1 MIYSQAESALRAL
14 TGSSTRAKILLAI
27 RDGPMPIRPLSG
39 VVGASTSTVAHSI
52 AAMRE
57 EICRDGGAYRLTN
70 LGMIRAEALD
80 RLLSC
85 LIALDENAAFW
96 QGHDISGIPASL
108 LADIGLLSGGQC
120 VQDNGFVMKSLDGF
134 LWETSKAKHMWAV
147 SPVIAPGHAEL
158 IAGLVEA
165 GAEVHLILTS
175 EIMALLD
182 QEQLKSLLAASNF
195 HLYQIDQEVKTAF
208 TVADDMLSLG
218 LYLPS
223 GKYDTNQDL
232 VCHGQA
238 AVEWGMRLWEYYKSK
253 ATKID

>member
-1 MIYSQAESALRAL
+1 MIYDQAEAGLRAL
-14 TGSSTRAKILLAI
+14 TGSSTRGKILLAL
-27 RDGPMPIRPLSG
+27 RDGPMQIRPLSEA
-39 VVGASTSTVAHSI
+39 VGTSTSTVAHSI
-52 AAMRE
+52 AAMQE
-57 EICRDGGAYRLTN
+57 EIAKEGTTYHLTN

-96 QGHDISGIPASL
+96 QGHDISGIPAGL
-108 LADIGLLSGGQC
+108 LADIGLLRGGQC
-120 VQDNGFVMKSLDGF
+120 IQDNGFVMKSLDGF
-134 LWETSKAKHMWAV
+134 LRETSKAKHMRAV

-175 EIMALLD
+175 EIMALVPP
-182 QEQLKSLLAASNF
+182 EQLGGLLAASNF
-195 HLYQIDQEVKTAF
+195 HLYQIDGEVKTAF

-218 LYLPS
+218 LYLPG

-238 AVEWGMRLWEYYKSK
+238 VVEWGMRLFNHYKNLSHK
-253 ATKID
+253 V

>member
-1 MIYSQAESALRAL
+1 MIYNQAEAGLRAL
-14 TGSSTRAKILLAI
+14 TGSSTRGKILLAL

-57 EICRDGGAYRLTN
+57 EIAKEGTTYHLTN
-70 LGMIRAEALD
+70 LGMIRAEALN

-96 QGHDISGIPASL
+96 QSHDISGIPAGL

-134 LWETSKAKHMWAV
+134 LRETSKAKHMWAV

-208 TVADDMLSLG
+208 TVADDILSLG
-218 LYLPS
+218 LYLLS

-232 VCHGQA
+232 VCRGA
-238 AVEWGMRLWEYYKSK
+238 GAVEWGMRLFNHYKNLSHK
-253 ATKID
+253 V